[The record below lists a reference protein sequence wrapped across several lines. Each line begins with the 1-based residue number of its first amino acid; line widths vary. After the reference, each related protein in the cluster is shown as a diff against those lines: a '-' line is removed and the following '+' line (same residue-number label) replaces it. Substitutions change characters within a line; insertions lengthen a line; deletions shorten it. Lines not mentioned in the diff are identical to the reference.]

1 MVKLL
6 KYGLTLVLLG
16 LLAIFVSLWLD
27 ERVGVPG
34 HHVAIELK
42 LLDEVGIALILL
54 GSIGILLEFPDWKN
68 YFQKEIEKIIVDQ
81 DYLRKMDKTQLIALQ
96 TNALKAFFKT
106 DDIDRKDSFLH
117 FFHSR
122 IHGYIGSPYR
132 QDVRDTIRIT
142 HSHGRADQ
150 VEVEETVSYHCRRV
164 GDKIQDEVKWIETG
178 PAQVKQMSILKYD
191 IEIQVPAEEFA
202 DSKFRQRHPN
212 VTLQRRVFK
221 STDTPNQLLYQGP
234 GIGFALGLKDY
245 EGVDD
250 LHVTNHVTYTAPTR
264 MLFTWT
270 MSHPT
275 KGITGTIVYPED
287 QELIAN
293 PFGLTEEQ
301 ANMEHKPGMFTVD
314 YDSWLV
320 TDTGFA
326 FQLIVRVQTGA
337 GGKVTQSAPPVSV
350 ASATDPTVQ
359 KPTLPATGIP
369 QPPPVQ
375 TKTA

>member
-122 IHGYIGSPYR
+122 IHGYIGSPLSSGR
-132 QDVRDTIRIT
+132 PGHDQDYPFPRPRRPSRGGRDGVV
-142 HSHGRADQ
+142 SLPESGR
-150 VEVEETVSYHCRRV
+150 
-164 GDKIQDEVKWIETG
+164 
-178 PAQVKQMSILKYD
+178 
-191 IEIQVPAEEFA
+191 
-202 DSKFRQRHPN
+202 
-212 VTLQRRVFK
+212 
-221 STDTPNQLLYQGP
+221 
-234 GIGFALGLKDY
+234 
-245 EGVDD
+245 
-250 LHVTNHVTYTAPTR
+250 
-264 MLFTWT
+264 
-270 MSHPT
+270 
-275 KGITGTIVYPED
+275 
-287 QELIAN
+287 
-293 PFGLTEEQ
+293 
-301 ANMEHKPGMFTVD
+301 
-314 YDSWLV
+314 
-320 TDTGFA
+320 
-326 FQLIVRVQTGA
+326 
-337 GGKVTQSAPPVSV
+337 
-350 ASATDPTVQ
+350 
-359 KPTLPATGIP
+359 
-369 QPPPVQ
+369 
-375 TKTA
+375 